1 MCWHVFGPLI
11 RAGAWVSLNGS
22 WQMSQAEMVSR
33 LFCRK
38 LDFLALIVSDITVG
52 TDDVAECDNV
62 EGVET
67 RARAA
72 DLEYCRS

>member
-1 MCWHVFGPLI
+1 
-11 RAGAWVSLNGS
+11 
-22 WQMSQAEMVSR
+22 MVSR